1 MNLEKMK
8 EQRAPGRHRKWGS
21 NVKRGVFAVTT
32 FLCMATPFFSARSIY
47 AAESTNP
54 AIAIEK
60 PDGWKQ
66 GDTSVSITVDASQ
79 MGEGFKVAKI
89 EAKAGKD
96 GSWQDVTESRSITI
110 NGNQTVYVRVTDA
123 EGTVYEQN
131 RSIRCYDTE
140 KPTLSASLTDGVLTI
155 QGNDS
160 VSGISAI
167 TVNGTTYT
175 DLTDGKL
182 KIQLTQKDFTTKK
195 IEITVTDGAGNTSD
209 KYTLQNPYYEWAVRQ
224 AQQQNVA
231 SSDMTT
237 TGTTSST
244 EEAATSPRPQ
254 DAQASEPTE
263 ATGTVTD
270 RTVTGIEEE
279 LAASGEDAQSITQT
293 ATEGTK
299 EFYTITTKSGKIFY
313 LVIDNSKAQDNVYF
327 LTEVSEKDL
336 MNFTLSDTVTLPE
349 VDTVYAEPETEE
361 PEPTE
366 EPEAEEPE
374 TEEVQMPEDKSPV
387 GSYLLIGLIAVGALG
402 AGYYFKVYKPKHEY
416 DDEDEYEE
424 DETEDSEE
432 PTEPDD
438 AEEEML
444 PDENYSEDVLEDE
457 EE

>member
-8 EQRAPGRHRKWGS
+8 EQRAPGKHRKWGS
-21 NVKRGVFAVTT
+21 NVKRGIFAVTT
-32 FLCMATPFFSARSIY
+32 FLCMATPFLSAQSIY

-96 GSWQDVTESRSITI
+96 GSWQD
-110 NGNQTVYVRVTDA
+110 
-123 EGTVYEQN
+123 

-155 QGNDS
+155 QGNDA
-160 VSGISAI
+160 VSGISAA

-175 DLTDGKL
+175 DLSDGKL
-182 KIQLTQKDFTTKK
+182 KVQLTQKDFTTKQ

-224 AQQQNVA
+224 AQQQSTAN
-231 SSDMTT
+231 SDMST
-237 TGTTSST
+237 TGSAATT
-244 EEAATSPRPQ
+244 EETATSPLPQ

-263 ATGTVTD
+263 ARGTVD
-270 RTVTGIEEE
+270 ERTVTGIEEE
-279 LAASGEDAQSITQT
+279 LAATGEDAENIAQT

-299 EFYTITTKSGKIFY
+299 EFYTISTKSGKVFY
-313 LVIDNSKAQDNVYF
+313 LVIDNSKSQDNVYF

-361 PEPTE
+361 PEPTQ
-366 EPEAEEPE
+366 EPEEEEPE
-374 TEEVQMPEDKSPV
+374 TEEVQMPE
-387 GSYLLIGLIAVGALG
+387 GSYLLIGLAAAGALG

-416 DDEDEYEE
+416 DDEDEYE
-424 DETEDSEE
+424 DNETEEAEE
-432 PTEPDD
+432 PAEPDD
-438 AEEEML
+438 AEEETL
-444 PDENYSEDVLEDE
+444 PDEEDPEEVLEDDE
-457 EE
+457 ES